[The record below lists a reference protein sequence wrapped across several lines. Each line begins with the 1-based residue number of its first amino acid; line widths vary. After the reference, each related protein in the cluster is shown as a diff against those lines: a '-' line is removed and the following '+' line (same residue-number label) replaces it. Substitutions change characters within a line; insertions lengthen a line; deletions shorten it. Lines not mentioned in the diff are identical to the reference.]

1 MESRQLSSDANLL
14 VKTGGGE
21 AQMVATEATS
31 VVSLVL
37 HHYPPWSMVDIFL

>member
-21 AQMVATEATS
+21 AQMVATEATY
-31 VVSLVL
+31 VVSLVFY
-37 HHYPPWSMVDIFL
+37 HYPPWSMVDIFL